1 MLMKYIITTHD
12 AAYIENE
19 FLVVTNITIFLMI
32 LLNIIESGKTNIS
45 NLEIKSFLR
54 YN

>member
-1 MLMKYIITTHD
+1 MLIKYIFRKHD
-12 AAYIENE
+12 AVYIENE
-19 FLVVTNITIFLMI
+19 FLVVTNMMIFLMS